1 MIFIEKI
8 KNKTNFVYNK
18 EVIDFQYLIKVKK
31 ERSVSSGKYS

>member
-18 EVIDFQYLIKVKK
+18 EVIDFQNLIKVKK
-31 ERSVSSGKYS
+31 ERSVNSGKYS